1 MRVAK
6 VLFFL
11 GLFSLQNTF
20 AQLSVSDFPIFI
32 INTRGQTI
40 TDEPKILAGLKVVY
54 NGEGKENRLT
64 DTQFH
69 YNSFVGIEYRGSS
82 SQMFPKKGLGIE
94 LRTEKGENNPLALCG
109 LPEDSDWILFA
120 SYNEKSLMHNV
131 LTMSLARQLGMNASR
146 TKYVEVII
154 NDVYQ
159 GVYVLME
166 KIKVDKNRVDI
177 ATLKPEDTAG
187 DELTGG
193 YIIKID
199 KSTGTN
205 YGTFRSNYTNFNGFA
220 NQYYYHLPKTIND
233 TQRNYIRG
241 YVRKFEDA
249 IYGKDYKD
257 ELKGYHQYVDMNS
270 FAKMFII
277 NEVSRNVDGYR
288 ISSYFTKDKDSKG
301 GKLTASPPWDYDISY
316 GNADYCEGSSYDLW
330 AYKFNEICPR
340 DGFQVPVF
348 WERMVSDPKFIGE
361 LRNIYFE
368 QRKTGGVL
376 DYDRIVKEIDG
387 LKANLGE
394 AAIRNFQKWQII
406 GTYVWPS
413 PRPVPPTWDLEII
426 ELKNWI
432 FNRLTWMDRN
442 FPEEFVLTANELPAE
457 SLQVTAFPNPFI
469 DKLQVKIISQN
480 SQKAVVSFSDIS
492 GRIVLDKE
500 VELVSGENHI
510 DFDQIQNVNDFL
522 FLKVKTARGVMDL
535 KKVVRVR

>member
-1 MRVAK
+1 MRISK
-6 VLFFL
+6 LLIFFIFFFQL
-11 GLFSLQNTF
+11 AH
-20 AQLSVSDFPIFI
+20 AQLSRSKLPIFV
-32 INTRGQTI
+32 INTKGQTI
-40 TDEPKILAGLKVVY
+40 KDEPKILAELKVIY
-54 NGEGKENRLT
+54 NGEGKENQLT

-109 LPEDSDWILFA
+109 LPEDADWILYA

-131 LTMSLARQLGMNASR
+131 LSMSLARQMGMNASR
-146 TKYVEVII
+146 TKYVEVVID
-154 NDVYQ
+154 NLYQ

-166 KIKVDKNRVDI
+166 KIKVDKNRVNI
-177 ATLKPEDTAG
+177 ATLKPEDIAG

-193 YIIKID
+193 YIVKID

-205 YGTFRSNYTNFNGFA
+205 YGTFRSNYTNANGFA

-233 TQRNYIRG
+233 AQRNYIRA
-241 YVRKFEDA
+241 YIRKFEDA

-257 ELKGYHQYVDMNS
+257 ELNGYAQYVDLSS

-277 NEVSRNVDGYR
+277 NEVSRNIDGYR

-316 GNADYCEGSSYDLW
+316 GNADYCQGSRYDLW

-368 QRKTGGVL
+368 QRKAGGVL
-376 DYDRIVKEIDG
+376 DHDRIVKEIDE
-387 LKANLGE
+387 LKSNLGE
-394 AAIRNFQKWQII
+394 AAVRNFQKWPII

-413 PRPVPPTWDLEII
+413 PQPVPATWDLEIV

-432 FNRLTWMDRN
+432 YNRLVWMDRN
-442 FPEEFVLTANELPAE
+442 FPEEFVLTSNELPSE
-457 SLQVTAFPNPFI
+457 SLNVTAFPNPFV
-469 DKLQVKIISQN
+469 DKLQVKILSQN
-480 SQKAVVSFSDIS
+480 VQKAEVSFSDIT
-492 GRIVLDKE
+492 GRIILKKDI
-500 VELVSGENHI
+500 ELSAGENFV

-522 FLKVKTARGVMDL
+522 FLKVKTESGVMNFR
-535 KKVVRVR
+535 KVVRVN